1 MIIFKLAVRFDG
13 CISSRGIPLFYRPVV
28 KMYNGA
34 AMKTTLGSVND
45 QCDCRCIHQ
54 ERVEAARQQALP
66 SSENKQLAALFKAMG
81 DPNRLRIL
89 WALSGAEM
97 CVCDLAYFVG
107 VSESA
112 VSHQLRQLRQ
122 LQLVENRREGPVL
135 YYRLAEPSVAQLI
148 RLALEH
154 LQGEEI

>member
-1 MIIFKLAVRFDG
+1 
-13 CISSRGIPLFYRPVV
+13 
-28 KMYNGA
+28 
-34 AMKTTLGSVND
+34 MKTMPPVQRE

-54 ERVEAARQQALP
+54 ERVQSARDHALA
-66 SSENKQLAALFKAMG
+66 SKDNEQLAVLFKAMG

-89 WALSGAEM
+89 WALDREEM
-97 CVCDLAYFVG
+97 CVCDLAFFVG

-122 LQLVENRREGPVL
+122 LRLVSNRREGPIL
-135 YYRLAEPSVAQLI
+135 YYRLNDNHVSALI

-154 LQGEEI
+154 LMEEK